1 MSAQENDINEI
12 RSQTFLRKGIEHRED
27 GSILVDLQEPRAI
40 LIKGYNPLTREM
52 KQYMLRVTK
61 GGKLHLV

>member
-1 MSAQENDINEI
+1 MNALEDGTS
-12 RSQTFLRKGIEHRED
+12 SKTFLED
-27 GSILVDLQEPRAI
+27 GLALSNDGLLVDLAEPRAI
-40 LIKGYNPLTREM
+40 LIRGYNPLTREF

>member
-1 MSAQENDINEI
+1 MSAQADGTNN
-12 RSQTFLRKGIEHRED
+12 QTFLKD
-27 GSILVDLQEPRAI
+27 GLILNQDGILVDLTEPRAI
-40 LIKGYNPLTREM
+40 LIRGYNPLTHEM

>member
-1 MSAQENDINEI
+1 MSAQADGTN
-12 RSQTFLRKGIEHRED
+12 SQTFIQDGIEFRQD

-40 LIKGYNPLTREM
+40 IIRGYNPLTHEM

>member
-1 MSAQENDINEI
+1 MSAQADGTNNSTFI
-12 RSQTFLRKGIEHRED
+12 REGIEFRED

-40 LIKGYNPLTREM
+40 VIKGYNPLTHEF
-52 KQYMLRVTK
+52 KQYMLRITK

>member
-1 MSAQENDINEI
+1 MNALVDGTA
-12 RSQTFLRKGIEHRED
+12 SQVFIQDGIEFRKD

-40 LIKGYNPLTREM
+40 IIRGYNPLTREM

>member
-1 MSAQENDINEI
+1 MNALADGTNND
-12 RSQTFLRKGIEHRED
+12 TFLKDGIVLNRE
-27 GSILVDLQEPRAI
+27 GILVDLTEPRAI
-40 LIKGYNPLTREM
+40 LIRGYNPLTREM

>member
-1 MSAQENDINEI
+1 MSAQVDNTT
-12 RSQTFLRKGIEHRED
+12 SQTFIDEGMVLSKEGL
-27 GSILVDLQEPRAI
+27 LVDLTEPRAI
-40 LIKGYNPLTREM
+40 LIRGYNPLTREF

>member
-1 MSAQENDINEI
+1 MNALADGTS
-12 RSQTFLRKGIEHRED
+12 SQTFIREGIELRDD
-27 GSILVDLQEPRAI
+27 GSILVDLEEPRAI
-40 LIKGYNPLTREM
+40 LIKGYNPLTREF